1 MRCLLFKIFGVFI
14 FTVPPF
20 LNFAQSAKPT
30 VPGYEVK
37 QSELF
42 SGIRWMG
49 EEIPY
54 GDTSKK
60 GDTFPLTWAGDNNI
74 YTSAGD
80 PLWGK
85 KPDGLD
91 FEIITGNPGNF
102 EINKIN

>member
-1 MRCLLFKIFGVFI
+1 M
-14 FTVPPF
+14 
-20 LNFAQSAKPT
+20 S
-30 VPGYEVK
+30 
-37 QSELF
+37 
-42 SGIRWMG
+42 

-60 GDTFPLTWAGDNNI
+60 GDTFPLTWAADNNI

-91 FEIITGNPGNF
+91 FERISGDAAAYTVA
-102 EINKIN
+102 KINEMDGYYGWGGCGYGWGGAVTGSTADDAPLLSVTW